1 MASIPTVSV
10 VMTAYNTEQYLAL
23 AVDSI
28 LAQTFEDFEFIVIDD
43 GSTDRSAAI
52 LRDYAA
58 RDERIR
64 LTSRPNTGVVR
75 AANEGISLARGKYLA
90 RMDSD
95 DISMPYRFAR
105 QVSYLEANPEIV
117 CVGGYFELID
127 ECGRPLSLLRP
138 PTTHTEI
145 EEQALAGHGAICHPT
160 ATIRHDAMVKIG
172 GYDEEFTFAEDLDLW
187 LRLAEVGQLANL
199 PETILQY
206 RLHDRSVS
214 ETYRYEQRRFARL
227 ACERAWKQ
235 RGIEG
240 AFKAAEPWRPG
251 NDAKSKAEYAIKYG
265 WWAFNYGIRKTAVH
279 YGLRAVANRPFDP
292 ATWRLL
298 ICSLIKPI
306 SKKS

>member
-1 MASIPTVSV
+1 MPVRNGSRFLGESI
-10 VMTAYNTEQYLAL
+10 
-23 AVDSI
+23 DSI
-28 LAQTFEDFEFIVIDD
+28 LGQTFADFEFLIIDD
-43 GSTDRSAAI
+43 GSTDNALDV
-52 LRDYAA
+52 LRQYEAKDS
-58 RDERIR
+58 RIR
-64 LTSRPNTGVVR
+64 VVSRSPSRGLPKTL
-75 AANEGISLARGKYLA
+75 NELFRMGQGDFLA
-90 RMDSD
+90 RMDGD
-95 DISMPYRFAR
+95 DIAMPDRFEKQLR
-105 QVSYLEANPEIV
+105 LLEANPEIV

-127 ECGRPLSLLRP
+127 ESGRPLSLLRP
-138 PTTHTEI
+138 PIKHAEI

-160 ATIRHDAMVKIG
+160 ATIRRDAMIKIG
-172 GYDEEFTFAEDLDLW
+172 GYDEYFTFAEDLDLW

-206 RLHDRSVS
+206 RLHQRSVS

-240 AFKAAEPWRPG
+240 AFEAAEPWRPG

-265 WWAFNYGIRKTAVH
+265 WWAFNYGVRRTAIH
-279 YGLRAVANRPFDP
+279 YGLRAVANSPFNP

-306 SKKS
+306 PKKS